1 MWVLNLLC
9 TYPHNQIKR
18 YTTFTIRDWLIG
30 FINKSLPHFWQS
42 LKQCVVSTAAKIHT
56 QMGDD
61 ESSSCLWGLISMSRR
76 FFEDYLDT
84 LKKTTHD
91 QPVVVVVVCERGQEQ
106 KSRDFNDHGIYSV
119 GFFIF
124 CWRSF
129 TNITTSPSDA
139 TTICVTF

>member
-1 MWVLNLLC
+1 MILVDGLNLS
-9 TYPHNQIKR
+9 TNYKIV
-18 YTTFTIRDWLIG
+18 
-30 FINKSLPHFWQS
+30 SHFGQS
-42 LKQCVVSTAAKIHT
+42 LKQCVMSAAAKHTHT

-119 GFFIF
+119 GFFYILL
-124 CWRSF
+124 
-129 TNITTSPSDA
+129 T
-139 TTICVTF
+139 VVH

>member
-1 MWVLNLLC
+1 M
-9 TYPHNQIKR
+9 
-18 YTTFTIRDWLIG
+18 
-30 FINKSLPHFWQS
+30 
-42 LKQCVVSTAAKIHT
+42 STAAKIHT

-119 GFFIF
+119 GVFLYFVDG
-124 CWRSF
+124 RSL
-129 TNITTSPSDA
+129 ILPPPPSDNA
-139 TTICVTF
+139 TICVTF